1 MINPEGKK
9 NASGNNFEIAEL
21 SGKWATDICGR
32 QIFLFYLY
40 VMQKL
45 FF

>member
-1 MINPEGKK
+1 MDQAVIY
-9 NASGNNFEIAEL
+9 SEITEQT
-21 SGKWATDICGR
+21 GKWATDICGR
-32 QIFLFYLY
+32 QIFFFNLY